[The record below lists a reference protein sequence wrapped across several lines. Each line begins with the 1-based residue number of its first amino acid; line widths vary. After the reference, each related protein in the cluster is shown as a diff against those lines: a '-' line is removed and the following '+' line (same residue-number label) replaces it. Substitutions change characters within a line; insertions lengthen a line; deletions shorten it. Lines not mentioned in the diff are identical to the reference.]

1 MLLLF
6 VNCNKSRFVN
16 IAANNFI
23 SLEYLANKAISMAL
37 VRSTPLQNEAH
48 LAGPVSKKY
57 VVPFVGKAFSE

>member
-6 VNCNKSRFVN
+6 VNRNKSRFVN

-23 SLEYLANKAISMAL
+23 SLEYLASKYGT
-37 VRSTPLQNEAH
+37 VRSTPLQNEAN

-57 VVPFVGKAFSE
+57 VVPFVGQAFGD